1 MTWRFINTGFNPG
14 SFNMDYDMELVKNFS
29 GIPILRVYQ
38 WEPYCISLGANQDY
52 NSVDQKKVDNDG
64 FDIVKRPTGGRAILH
79 AEELTYS
86 VVYPISEDKSPKQIY
101 REINLALKNGLK
113 TYNSNL
119 EKIEL
124 EHTQPHFPTF
134 YKDAKSTL
142 CFAVSAM
149 NELNYQGKKVVGSA
163 QRKIGNVIL
172 QHGLILCGSFHKRI
186 IGYLNLPSEKLE
198 EIKNEIDQTTTEL
211 EAILGEEINYQKLSE
226 AIKKGF
232 ENHFN
237 IKFEVEIFEESI
249 TQVNNVS

>member
-1 MTWRFINTGFNPG
+1 MIWRFINTGLNTG
-14 SFNMDYDMELVKNFS
+14 SFNMDYDLELVRNFS
-29 GIPILRVYQ
+29 GAPVLRVYQ
-38 WEPYCISLGANQDY
+38 WKPYCISLGANQDY
-52 NSVDQKKVDNDG
+52 NSVNQNKAFADG

-86 VVYPISEDKSPKQIY
+86 VVFPLSEEKTPKQIY

-113 TYNSNL
+113 IYNPVFD
-119 EKIEL
+119 KIEL

-134 YKDAKSTL
+134 YKDTKSTL

-172 QHGLILCGSFHKRI
+172 QHGSILCGNFHKRI
-186 IGYLNLPSEKLE
+186 IDYLNLPDDKLE
-198 EIKNEIDQTTTEL
+198 EIKNEIERTTIEL
-211 EAILGEEINYQKLSE
+211 EAILDIEINYQKLSDS
-226 AIKKGF
+226 IKEGF

-237 IKFEVEIFEESI
+237 FKIEEEIFAETIS
-249 TQVNNVS
+249 QVN